1 MVDWEVTATTIF
13 CEAVD
18 DEVTLIVSGNGAAK
32 CSGQQKYDNSKKD
45 IKKTIANKSKSSGKQ
60 FGCKGE
66 NCATLKQYRDK
77 MLGEK

>member
-18 DEVTLIVSGNGAAK
+18 DEVTLIVSGTEAVK
-32 CSGQQKYDNSKKD
+32 CSGRQKYENPTKEVKK
-45 IKKTIANKSKSSGKQ
+45 ALAARGKSSGKQ
-60 FGCKGE
+60 LGCKGE
-66 NCATLKQYRDK
+66 SCPAVKQYRDK

>member
-18 DEVTLIVSGNGAAK
+18 DEVTVIVTGNGDVK
-32 CSGQQKYDNSKKD
+32 CTGRQKYDKPKNEDDKALKK
-45 IKKTIANKSKSSGKQ
+45 KSKTKGKRLK
-60 FGCKGE
+60 CEGE
-66 NCATLKQYRDK
+66 SCPTMKQYRDK